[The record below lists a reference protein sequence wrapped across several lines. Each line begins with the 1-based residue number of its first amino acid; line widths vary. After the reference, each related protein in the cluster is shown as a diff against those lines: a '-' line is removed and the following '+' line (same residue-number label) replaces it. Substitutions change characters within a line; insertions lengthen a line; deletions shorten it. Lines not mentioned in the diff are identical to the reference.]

1 MNRFYYYNKKDLA
14 NVLIEKA
21 DQLYMEDIRDFIKEK
36 ATKIKK
42 NEDQQIKD
50 QSNILKKIPS
60 W

>member
-1 MNRFYYYNKKDLA
+1 M
-14 NVLIEKA
+14 LIEKA

-36 ATKIKK
+36 ATKIKR